1 MLRTTGIDEL
11 PQLWNIVCGEM
22 RFIKPRP
29 LTPQGYA
36 ALPESRSL
44 RCRSQPGLTGL
55 AQVNGGQALDPAL
68 KLALDLYLIDRR
80 SLSLT
85 VFVRA
90 PNRPLL
96 KEAQTILRV
105 RSQRPF
111 AAGYG
116 VVGSFEA
123 ARNGADKAVASGRR
137 RLGSQ
142 ESVS

>member
-1 MLRTTGIDEL
+1 MSMVRRFAEMLRTTGIDEL

-22 RFIKPRP
+22 RFIGPRP
-29 LTPQGYA
+29 LTPQDYA

-80 SLSLT
+80 SLGMSLGIMARSLGRLVGLT

-90 PNRPLL
+90 
-96 KEAQTILRV
+96 
-105 RSQRPF
+105 
-111 AAGYG
+111 
-116 VVGSFEA
+116 
-123 ARNGADKAVASGRR
+123 
-137 RLGSQ
+137 
-142 ESVS
+142 